1 VSKIAAVDVGDGWLI
16 VALPPSEVAVHPT
29 DDVARHEL
37 FLMCDDVR
45 ATVEALE
52 TRGIEF
58 AAPISDQ
65 GWD

>member
-1 VSKIAAVDVGDGWLI
+1 MTF
-16 VALPPSEVAVHPT
+16 ALPPSEVAVHPT

-52 TRGIEF
+52 IGGIE
-58 AAPISDQ
+58 IRRTDSDQ
-65 GWD
+65 GWGL